1 MTCLP
6 MTKNLRYFVG
16 LDVHR
21 GGCMV
26 ANLYL
31 ITIAEKQDIIV
42 KRGNHTKC
50 EDVDLFKPIID
61 GALCGVGTVDIILY
75 SVE

>member
-1 MTCLP
+1 
-6 MTKNLRYFVG
+6 
-16 LDVHR
+16 
-21 GGCMV
+21 MV